1 MGSEMCIRDRVNDAP
16 IIFEDDNLESYWRP
30 ENYTKKFYGDTRL
43 REALIQ
49 SINIVTIKL
58 MREIG
63 IEETRRFLASMGFN
77 ESRLNPDLSLALGS
91 SSFSPLEM
99 ARAYSLI
106 ANLGQPITPY
116 FIERI
121 EDRNG
126 NIIFDHSQGPKE

>member
-1 MGSEMCIRDRVNDAP
+1 M
-16 IIFEDDNLESYWRP
+16 IFEDDNLESYWRP

-126 NIIFDHSQGPKE
+126 NVISRMG